1 MGKSIRRFGVGLA
14 LGALAAHY
22 LQTEKGQVLL
32 EKVKKGLAAYQEDPA
47 AYQEEARA
55 FFQDKLSQVKDLVQE
70 DGEWPVEPRSTQ
82 AEVDDI
88 IITYTEEDLR

>member
-22 LQTEKGQVLL
+22 LQTDKGQQLL
-32 EKVKKGLAAYQEDPA
+32 TKVKKGLAAYQEDPEH
-47 AYQEEARA
+47 YQDLAKNFISSKLTDWQDSFHEGEMSLENSEEAVR
-55 FFQDKLSQVKDLVQE
+55 
-70 DGEWPVEPRSTQ
+70 

-88 IITYTEEDLR
+88 IITYSE